1 MNRPVPLALLAL
13 QLTIASA
20 GAQASVG
27 SPQREAQ
34 RRAIQLDGLAQSSEA
49 RVIWQRL
56 IDSAA
61 TPAARA
67 AAHRRMAMSYG
78 FTADCAGA
86 VRYHSLVIDYW
97 RTREVEDPQNAH
109 YQQGEMANE
118 AARVCLDAG
127 DLAEAERLYRLG
139 DALGTREPEPRTH
152 PRSLWAYRTAHALGR
167 IAARR
172 GDAEGAARHVADA
185 RRILDGDA
193 AMAADQE
200 RWYPA
205 LQGYVA
211 YYLGDL
217 AGAERA
223 LTTALGMRG
232 NERDAFLHG
241 LMAMTHDRMSHPEV
255 AREWWA
261 KAYALAEGGHNPPSA
276 FARREGAR
284 RLAP

>member
-1 MNRPVPLALLAL
+1 MHRPVLLALLAL
-13 QLTIASA
+13 QLPIDSASA
-20 GAQASVG
+20 QAPS
-27 SPQREAQ
+27 SPPQREAQ
-34 RRAIQLDGLAQSSEA
+34 RQAIQLDGLGQSTEA

-67 AAHRRMAMSYG
+67 AAQRRMAMSHS

-86 VRYHSLVIDYW
+86 VRYHTLVIDYW
-97 RTREVEDPQNAH
+97 KTREAEEPENAH

-118 AARVCLDAG
+118 AARVCLDAD
-127 DLAEAERLYRLG
+127 DLAEAERLYRRGEELG
-139 DALGTREPEPRTH
+139 NREPEPRAH

-172 GDAEGAARHVADA
+172 GDAQAAAGHMAEA

-193 AMAADQE
+193 TMAADQE
-200 RWYPA
+200 RWFPI

-232 NERDAFLHG
+232 NERDAFIHSL
-241 LMAMTHDRMSHPEV
+241 LAMTHERMNHPGV
-255 AREWWA
+255 AREWWT
-261 KAYALAEGGHNPPSA
+261 KAYALAEGGHNPPA
-276 FARREGAR
+276 AYARREGAK